1 MKRFVLLAALAL
13 SACSPPLP
21 PTDVT
26 AGDLPP
32 IAPDYRASIVAWSRR
47 FYAEPASLRGVATS
61 DPVLTR
67 DTHGRLLW
75 LVCFEGEARGRDGGD
90 LGRRREAFGF
100 APNYVSAPLERRGS
114 SLSRQ
119 DCDIRPLVFRP
130 WSDFPALTKT
140 ASRRTARR
148 R

>member
-1 MKRFVLLAALAL
+1 MKQFVLLAALAL

-32 IAPDYRASIVAWSRR
+32 IAHDYRASIVAWTKR
-47 FYAEPASLRGVATS
+47 FYEEPASLRGVSIS

-67 DTHGRLLW
+67 DSHGRLVW
-75 LVCFEGEARGRDGGD
+75 LVCFEGEARGRDGGY
-90 LGRRREAFGF
+90 LGSEREAFGF

-130 WSDFPALTKT
+130 WRDFPTLAR
-140 ASRRTARR
+140 APSHRSARR
-148 R
+148 G